1 MDIRGHHHFAWHF
14 EARMCSQRLNCCYKS
29 KSFRLGLWI
38 CLCKQIPPMPIISSV
53 RNHSV
58 GEGGGVEGWTS
69 HEPNDNKMSRWVGGP
84 VMNWKAIKSGDN
96 WSRGVSA
103 RIPSQYDPALRI
115 SHGRD
120 GCRVGFQIITRVQ
133 IYIKL
138 EPAVLWH
145 YLKEDNLIPNWSW

>member
-1 MDIRGHHHFAWHF
+1 MRFFATITDMMDIRGHHHFAWHF
-14 EARMCSQRLNCCYKS
+14 EAHMFSQRLNCCSKFKS
-29 KSFRLGLWI
+29 LGLWI

-96 WSRGVSA
+96 WPRGVSA
-103 RIPSQYDPALRI
+103 QIPSQYDPSLPWTLPWERWSSRGI
-115 SHGRD
+115 SNNHQSSDLHRAGAH
-120 GCRVGFQIITRVQ
+120 C
-133 IYIKL
+133 
-138 EPAVLWH
+138 VLT
-145 YLKEDNLIPNWSW
+145 LS